1 MLITSSRNYNEAYY
15 KSRKQLLKDFLV
27 DEESET
33 IKSITQAESL
43 VSSTKLLLHGIVT
56 GSMSPSNIYSNLK
69 QIEKELSFD
78 CSELQQTLNTLNYKS
93 QSIKNE
99 ATNQLAQEEKE
110 FTNFALRIEKLKS
123 ELEIKEFTIQN
134 MEKIYIELEHIIK
147 QNVSQGKAQPL
158 TIEEFDMFITL
169 QNSIINECDKLEKE
183 RNNLLTEYNC
193 LLRENV
199 NLKSLNESFE
209 IEQMKN
215 ALEEISAMGNVQKE
229 AEKRLHAL
237 QKKYN
242 ELCNECNELNNK
254 MLNVI
259 KTLDGLNI
267 DNLKLNKTIAM
278 IKRDIFQYE
287 ERLNNS
293 FSHGIDTNKDWN
305 DVDEQYIN
313 SHLHLTKYHK

>member
-1 MLITSSRNYNEAYY
+1 MLITSSRNYNETYY
-15 KSRKQLLKDFLV
+15 KSRKQLLKDFLI
-27 DEESET
+27 DEESEA

-43 VSSTKLLLHGIVT
+43 VSSTKLLLNGIVT
-56 GSMSPSNIYSNLK
+56 GSMSPSDIYGNLK
-69 QIEKELSFD
+69 QIETELSLD
-78 CSELQQTLNTLNYKS
+78 CSELQQTLNTLNHKS
-93 QSIKNE
+93 QLIQQE
-99 ATNQLAQEEKE
+99 ASNQLIQEEKE
-110 FTNFALRIEKLKS
+110 YTNFVSRIEKLKN

-158 TIEEFDMFITL
+158 TVEEFDMFITT
-169 QNSIINECDKLEKE
+169 QNIIINECDKLEKE
-183 RNNLLTEYNC
+183 RNSLLNEYNC

-215 ALEEISAMGNVQKE
+215 ALEEIATMGNVQKE
-229 AEKRLHAL
+229 AEKRLHVL

-242 ELCNECNELNNK
+242 ELYNECNELTNK

-267 DNLKLNKTIAM
+267 DNLKLNKSITV
-278 IKRDIFQYE
+278 IKRDIFYYE
-287 ERLNNS
+287 ERLNHS
-293 FSHGIDTNKDWN
+293 FSHDIDINNDWI
-305 DVDEQYIN
+305 DIDEQYIN
-313 SHLHLTKYHK
+313 THLHRLRKQ

>member
-1 MLITSSRNYNEAYY
+1 MLITSSRNYNETYY
-15 KSRKQLLKDFLV
+15 KSRKQLLKDFLI
-27 DEESET
+27 DEESEA

-43 VSSTKLLLHGIVT
+43 VSSTKLLLKGIVT
-56 GSMSPSNIYSNLK
+56 GSMSPSDIYANLK
-69 QIEKELSFD
+69 QIETELSLD
-78 CSELQQTLNTLNYKS
+78 CSELQQTLNTLNHKS
-93 QSIKNE
+93 QSIQHE
-99 ATNQLAQEEKE
+99 ASNQLMQEEKE
-110 FTNFALRIEKLKS
+110 YTNFVSRIEKLKN

-158 TIEEFDMFITL
+158 TLEEFDMFITT
-169 QNSIINECDKLEKE
+169 QNIIINECDKLEKE
-183 RNNLLTEYNC
+183 RNSLLNEYNC

-215 ALEEISAMGNVQKE
+215 ALEEIATMGNVQKE
-229 AEKRLHAL
+229 AEKRLHVL

-242 ELCNECNELNNK
+242 ELYNECNELTNK

-267 DNLKLNKTIAM
+267 DNLKLNKSIAV
-278 IKRDIFQYE
+278 IKRDIFHYE
-287 ERLNNS
+287 ERLNHS
-293 FSHGIDTNKDWN
+293 FSHDIDINNDWI
-305 DVDEQYIN
+305 DIDEQYIN
-313 SHLHLTKYHK
+313 THLHRLRKQ

>member
-1 MLITSSRNYNEAYY
+1 MLITSSRNYNETYY
-15 KSRKQLLKDFLV
+15 KSRKQLLKDFLI
-27 DEESET
+27 DEESEA

-43 VSSTKLLLHGIVT
+43 VSSTKLLLNGIVT
-56 GSMSPSNIYSNLK
+56 GSMSPSDIYANLK
-69 QIEKELSFD
+69 QIETELSLD
-78 CSELQQTLNTLNYKS
+78 CSELQQTLNTLNHKS
-93 QSIKNE
+93 QSIQHE
-99 ATNQLAQEEKE
+99 ASNQLMQEEKE
-110 FTNFALRIEKLKS
+110 YTNFVSRIEKLKN

-158 TIEEFDMFITL
+158 TLEEFDMFITT
-169 QNSIINECDKLEKE
+169 QNIIINECDKLEKE
-183 RNNLLTEYNC
+183 RNSLLNEYNC

-215 ALEEISAMGNVQKE
+215 ALEEIATMGNVQKE
-229 AEKRLHAL
+229 AEKRLHVL

-242 ELCNECNELNNK
+242 ELYNECNELTNK

-267 DNLKLNKTIAM
+267 DNLKLNKSITV
-278 IKRDIFQYE
+278 IKRDIFYYE
-287 ERLNNS
+287 ERLNHS
-293 FSHGIDTNKDWN
+293 FSHDIDINNDWI
-305 DVDEQYIN
+305 DIDEQYIN
-313 SHLHLTKYHK
+313 THLHRLRKQ

>member
-1 MLITSSRNYNEAYY
+1 MLISSSRNYNETYY
-15 KSRKQLLKDFLV
+15 KSRKQLLKDFLI
-27 DEESET
+27 DEESEA

-43 VSSTKLLLHGIVT
+43 VSSTKLLLNGIVT
-56 GSMSPSNIYSNLK
+56 GSMSPSDIYANLK
-69 QIEKELSFD
+69 QIETELLID
-78 CSELQQTLNTLNYKS
+78 CSELQQTLTTLNHKS
-93 QSIKNE
+93 QSIQHE
-99 ATNQLAQEEKE
+99 ASNQLMQEEKE
-110 FTNFALRIEKLKS
+110 FTNFVSRIEKLKN

-158 TIEEFDMFITL
+158 TLEEFDMFITT
-169 QNSIINECDKLEKE
+169 QNIIINECDKLEKE
-183 RNNLLTEYNC
+183 RNSLLNEYNC

-215 ALEEISAMGNVQKE
+215 ALEEIATMGNVQKE
-229 AEKRLHAL
+229 AEKRLHVL

-242 ELCNECNELNNK
+242 ELYNECNELTNK

-267 DNLKLNKTIAM
+267 DNLKLNKSIAV
-278 IKRDIFQYE
+278 IKRDIFYYE
-287 ERLNNS
+287 ERLNHS
-293 FSHGIDTNKDWN
+293 FSHDIDINSDWN
-305 DVDEQYIN
+305 DIDEQYIN
-313 SHLHLTKYHK
+313 THLHRLRKQ